1 MTAPIQHGGGLA
13 QAIAQYGG
21 AAADWLDLSTGI
33 NPCPPPLPDIPVSA
47 WHRLPDADLVKRT
60 ERAAGVFYGTGNGR
74 PLAVPGTQSVIQQLP
89 ALATPGCPVAILGPT
104 YGEYQ
109 RVFTLAGFP
118 VDQIADIGELRPD
131 HGLAVIV
138 NPNNPTGR
146 VLPRDTLL
154 DLARHMAAQGGRL
167 VVDEAFGDGMSGNS
181 VAGEAFAHPGLIVFR
196 SFGKVFGYAGIRLGF
211 VMAAP
216 LVLEML
222 AAALGP
228 WAVSGPAL
236 AVAEQLLHGDIDGLR
251 SRISERKAGLDGV
264 LSKAGVRTFGG
275 THLFSLIE
283 VADGAALRHALCQH
297 HILTRSFDYAPRW
310 VRLGLTPDP
319 ASDIRLLDA
328 LCKVA
333 G

>member
-1 MTAPIQHGGGLA
+1 MTVPIQHGGGLTR
-13 QAIAQYGG
+13 AIAQYGG
-21 AAADWLDLSTGI
+21 TAGKWLDLSTGI
-33 NPCPPPLPDIPVSA
+33 NPCPPPLPDIPASA
-47 WHRLPDADLVKRT
+47 WHRLPDADLVQ
-60 ERAAGVFYGTGNGR
+60 RAEMAAAAFYGTGPNR

-89 ALATPGCPVAILGPT
+89 ALAEPGRPVAILGPT
-104 YGEYQ
+104 YGEYH
-109 RVFTLAGFP
+109 RVLSLAGFS
-118 VDQIADIGELRPD
+118 VELIADIGALRPD

-146 VLPRDTLL
+146 LLPRDTLL
-154 DLARHMAAQGGRL
+154 DLARYMAGQGGRL
-167 VVDEAFGDGMSGNS
+167 VVDEAFGDGVSGNS
-181 VAGEAFAHPGLIVFR
+181 VAAEAFAHPGLIVFR

-216 LVLEML
+216 AVLETL

-228 WAVSGPAL
+228 WAVSGTAL
-236 AVAEQLLHGDIDGLR
+236 AVAERLFIGDIAGLR
-251 SRISERKAGLDGV
+251 SRIAERKAGLEGV
-264 LSKAGVRTFGG
+264 LSRAGIRMLGG

-283 VADGAALRHALCQH
+283 VADGAALRNALCQH

-328 LCKVA
+328 LRKVA
-333 G
+333 A

>member
-13 QAIAQYGG
+13 RAMAEYGG
-21 AAADWLDLSTGI
+21 IAADWLDLSTGI
-33 NPCPPPLPDIPVSA
+33 NPCPPPLPDIPASA
-47 WHRLPDADLVKRT
+47 WHRLPDADLVHRT
-60 ERAAGVFYGTGNGR
+60 EMTAAAFYGTGSLR

-89 ALATPGCPVAILGPT
+89 ALAAPGRPVAILGPT

-109 RVFTLAGFP
+109 GVLSLAGFA
-118 VDQIADIGELRPD
+118 VDPIADIGELRPD

-146 VLPRDTLL
+146 LLPRDTLL
-154 DLARHMAAQGGRL
+154 DLADRMAAQGGRL

-181 VAGEAFAHPGLIVFR
+181 VAAEAFAHPGLIVFR

-216 LVLEML
+216 AVLEAL
-222 AAALGP
+222 ATALGP

-236 AVAEQLLHGDIDGLR
+236 AVAEHLFRGDIDGLR
-251 SRISERKAGLDGV
+251 SRIAERKAGLDGV
-264 LSKAGVRTFGG
+264 LSEAGVRTAGG
-275 THLFSLIE
+275 THLFALIE
-283 VADGAALRHALCQH
+283 VADGAALRHALGER

-328 LCKVA
+328 LREVA
-333 G
+333 A